1 MKNLLPR
8 LIKSGDELLSECE
21 KQNKLFIFYPEV
33 PPILLKDTY
42 YNEDCE
48 ADERMRIMKNEE

>member
-1 MKNLLPR
+1 MKNLLPQ

-33 PPILLKDTY
+33 PPILLKDTD
-42 YNEDCE
+42 YNEDELMSVCE
-48 ADERMRIMKNEE
+48 